1 MSNSKKELF
10 SLLASKGCYLPEEEL
25 ELALE
30 TLKFLSNLNG
40 YFDAIDEIE
49 DHYRNRKEFADPK
62 KGAYS
67 TEEYYNCSLAPK
79 LKIRVGQVS
88 LDSGNII
95 QTYESIY
102 EAAKAVGKKNSGPGN
117 ISKSISSGKVAYGY
131 KWCIV

>member
-1 MSNSKKELF
+1 MNSKRELF
-10 SLLASKGCYLPEEEL
+10 NLIASKGCYLPEEEL

-40 YFDAIDEIE
+40 YFDAIAEIE
-49 DHYRNRKEFADPK
+49 DHYRNRKEFTDPK

-79 LKIRVGQVS
+79 LKIKVGQVS
-88 LDSGNII
+88 LESGNII
-95 QTYESIY
+95 QVFESIY

-117 ISKSISSGKVAYGY
+117 ISKAIQNGKVAYNY
-131 KWCIV
+131 KWVMV